1 MFKKLLIGIA
11 LVIVGLT
18 IGGAVFVLLEEE
30 APVRTASVHTPAFL
44 EVTEKPGPSAFS
56 GIANAVSPSVVNIS
70 TVRVVGGEAAY
81 TEDPFFD
88 FFNDFFSPFDEEGL
102 GRRWKEQG
110 LGSGVIVSED
120 GYIITNYHVVSDAEK
135 IKVTLFDKRVFY
147 GKVVG
152 ADPKT
157 DIAVVKISSE
167 GLSTIPWGNSD
178 ALSVGE
184 FVLAIGN
191 PFGLSHTVTM
201 GIISAVGRADVGIA
215 DYEDFIQ
222 TDAAINPG
230 NSGGPLVD
238 TEGRLIGINTAIF
251 SKSGGYQGIGFAVP
265 SNMAKL
271 IKEQLIKGGRVVR
284 GWLGVTI
291 QELTPELARKF
302 GRRSSK
308 GTLVSGA
315 IEGSPA
321 ERAGVR
327 RGDII
332 LEYGGKE
339 VEGPAELRNLVAQSR
354 PGTKVPIKV
363 TRNKRS
369 LRVMATVGEAPP
381 EAERKVLEPLAKPAR
396 EAFSGL
402 SVMTLTDVIARQLGL
417 GSGETGVVVVGV
429 KEGSP
434 ADESGITR
442 GDVIQEVDRKR
453 VRDIE
458 DFERIVSERNPD
470 ESAMV
475 YINRG
480 GRNFYLLVPPS

>member
-1 MFKKLLIGIA
+1 MLKKFLIGSA
-11 LVIVGLT
+11 LILMGFIV
-18 IGGAVFVLLEEE
+18 GGAVFLIVEES
-30 APVRTASVHTPAFL
+30 PVRTPTVYVPSVS
-44 EVTEKPGPSAFS
+44 EKAQRSGPSAFS
-56 GIANAVSPSVVNIS
+56 GIVNAVSPSVVNIS
-70 TVRVVGGEAAY
+70 TVKIVGGETAY
-81 TEDPFFD
+81 TNDPFFD
-88 FFNDFFSPFDEEGL
+88 FFNDFFSPFYDEEL
-102 GRRWKEQG
+102 RKPWKEQG

-120 GYIITNYHVVSDAEK
+120 GYIITNNHVVSDAEK
-135 IKVTLFDKRVFY
+135 IKVTLYDKNVFY

-157 DIAVVKISSE
+157 DIAVVKIDAE
-167 GLSTIPWGNSD
+167 ELPKVPWGNSD
-178 ALSVGE
+178 GLSVGE

-271 IKEQLIKGGRVVR
+271 IMEQLIREGKVIR

-291 QELTPELARKF
+291 QELTPDLARKF
-302 GRRSSK
+302 GRRSTK
-308 GTLVSGA
+308 GTLVSEV
-315 IEGSPA
+315 INGSPA
-321 ERAGVR
+321 DSAGIR

-332 LEYGGKE
+332 LEYGGKD
-339 VEGPAELRNLVAQSR
+339 VEGPSELRNMVAQSL
-354 PGTKVPIKV
+354 PGTKVPVKV
-363 TRNKRS
+363 VRRNKIFRII
-369 LRVMATVGEAPP
+369 VTVGESPV
-381 EAERKVLEPLAKPAR
+381 EAERRAAEPPSEPR
-396 EAFSGL
+396 QESFSGVG
-402 SVMTLTDVIARQLGL
+402 VMTLTEEIARQLGL
-417 GSGETGVVVVGV
+417 GSGERGVVVVSV
-429 KEGSP
+429 KEGSS

-453 VRDIE
+453 VRDLE
-458 DFERIVSERNPD
+458 DFERIVSGRNPN
-470 ESAMV
+470 ESALV

-480 GRNFYLLVPPS
+480 GRNFYLLLPPS